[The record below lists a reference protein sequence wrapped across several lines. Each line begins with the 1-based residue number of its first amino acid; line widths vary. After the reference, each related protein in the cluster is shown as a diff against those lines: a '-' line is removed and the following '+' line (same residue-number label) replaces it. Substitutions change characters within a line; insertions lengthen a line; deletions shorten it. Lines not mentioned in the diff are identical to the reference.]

1 MADHVTQ
8 TLDGTEALVRAYAEL
23 IRAGKA
29 PILDDT
35 PLSDNIYAEDRKDDG
50 RLQLML
56 AGGGPTVYLVYDPGT
71 GTAELVGIGW
81 GEPVHRADDAQQSL
95 ATFAAAYTSSR

>member
-35 PLSDNIYAEDRKDDG
+35 P
-50 RLQLML
+50 
-56 AGGGPTVYLVYDPGT
+56 
-71 GTAELVGIGW
+71 
-81 GEPVHRADDAQQSL
+81 
-95 ATFAAAYTSSR
+95 